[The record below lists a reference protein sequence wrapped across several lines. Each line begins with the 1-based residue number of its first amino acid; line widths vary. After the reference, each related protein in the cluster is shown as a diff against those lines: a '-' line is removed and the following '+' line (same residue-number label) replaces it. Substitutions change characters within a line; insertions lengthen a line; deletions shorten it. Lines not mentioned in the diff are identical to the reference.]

1 MDHDRPFG
9 ASKNS
14 EKNER
19 GKKKNRKKIQRYEKM
34 MFRSKQNS
42 RATDNG
48 RNVFITKLLEISKVE
63 NRSFVNSFLFSVVH
77 CRTLTIHFTCEVS
90 IERLKKKKK
99 RNAMN
104 RRAQGEACKNRLN
117 EKNRFANLSLR
128 TLLVRTRYIVYI

>member
-19 GKKKNRKKIQRYEKM
+19 EKKKKNRKKIQRYEKM

-63 NRSFVNSFLFSVVH
+63 NRSFVNSFVFSVVH

-99 RNAMN
+99 KRDEQKGAG
-104 RRAQGEACKNRLN
+104 R
-117 EKNRFANLSLR
+117 SLQEQ
-128 TLLVRTRYIVYI
+128 TK

>member
-19 GKKKNRKKIQRYEKM
+19 EKKKKNRKKIQRYEKM

-99 RNAMN
+99 KKRDEQKGAG
-104 RRAQGEACKNRLN
+104 R
-117 EKNRFANLSLR
+117 SLQEQ
-128 TLLVRTRYIVYI
+128 TK